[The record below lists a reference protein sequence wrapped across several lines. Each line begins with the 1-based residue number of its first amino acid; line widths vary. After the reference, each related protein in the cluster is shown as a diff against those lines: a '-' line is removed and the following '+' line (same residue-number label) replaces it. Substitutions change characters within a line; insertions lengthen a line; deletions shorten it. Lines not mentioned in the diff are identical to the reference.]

1 MITKLLITL
10 FILVAVI
17 GIILITRDTEK
28 DETLKTAREIHK
40 KAIADKLHFLYQ
52 EAEQEL
58 FEYREKMSNA
68 QEYEKPTIE
77 YNHREYLR
85 ELRFKTDYLEKEIKK
100 L

>member
-1 MITKLLITL
+1 MITKLLITI
-10 FILVAVI
+10 FILAILI
-17 GIILITRDTEK
+17 GIILITKNTDK
-28 DETLKTAREIHK
+28 DKEIRK
-40 KAIADKLHFLYQ
+40 KAIYDKLHFLYK

-77 YNHREYLR
+77 YKHREYLR
-85 ELRFKTDYLEKEIKK
+85 ELKFKTDYLEKEIEK